1 MPGGP
6 CAVSAGGPGHP
17 PGRLLLSIPLRQC
30 GESGPPAPPAPTM
43 KTLGCVCTGAQGT
56 MGKGPDAS
64 LCFLPPDNVPA
75 WPGD

>member
-30 GESGPPAPPAPTM
+30 GESGPPAPPATDNENA
-43 KTLGCVCTGAQGT
+43 G
-56 MGKGPDAS
+56 
-64 LCFLPPDNVPA
+64 LCLHRGSGHNGQRA
-75 WPGD
+75 